1 MSLKIDRVQLEI
13 IVQQD
18 SARQKMLELE
28 QRMRD
33 ANKELGRIKKQF
45 GANSEE
51 YKAQQVVIRNLK
63 IEYDKLFEEIG
74 LGNLSMKEL
83 GNRQRELNAILRNLN
98 PNTKEWREY
107 RDQLDAVNL
116 RIKEVKGTADQAKFS
131 IGKLADGFN
140 RYAAVGASVIASLTG
155 VALTARKCVDE
166 FAEMQEAESQVRKY
180 TGMTTEEVALLNE
193 EFKRMDTRT
202 ARTRLNELAGDAGKL
217 GISGKKDVMEF
228 VDAANMINVALGE
241 DLGED
246 AVKNIGKLAQMFGED
261 KTMGLRGAMLA
272 TGSAV
277 NEVAQNSSAAEAY
290 LVAFTAR
297 VAGAA
302 NQAKVAQGDIIGY
315 ASVLDQNMQQQEM
328 AATAFQN
335 LMMKMYQEPAKFA
348 KMAGQ
353 NVADFTKL
361 IKTDANEAILQLLDT
376 LNKKGGLDKLAPIFK
391 EMGLDGVRAS
401 GVISTMAGKVDDIRK
416 AQTLANKAYADGTSI
431 INEYNVQNTTVQAE
445 LEKAKKR
452 FADVRIELGEQ
463 LMPVMRNVISG
474 GSLTV
479 KALSAII
486 SITLEYKGA
495 IIAAAA
501 TVAAYTVVTKAAAFY
516 ETTLKNAKLASLVV
530 QKAKVLWDKT
540 ELAGTLALS
549 AAKYLL
555 TGKIHLAKQA
565 MIAFNA
571 ATKANLLGLI
581 ASLATAAVTAFILL
595 RKKTDEVNI
604 SLQTNQRIAE
614 KIKEDYGSQEAKVN
628 RLVYAINN
636 ENASLKTRRKYLEE
650 LKSIIPGYNAMIN
663 DEGKLI
669 NNNTDAIKLYL
680 QQLEKQIRL
689 KAAEEEL
696 EELLKRKRAGEIG
709 KKVYQAQLN
718 NVYEDMEA
726 AGYGKVAENL
736 QTNPD
741 LKIAEGPAKL
751 LKYTEKY
758 DKITEKIKKRD
769 EELKQISSTVERLNS
784 EIASSSAVI
793 ITDDN
798 KGGGGG
804 GGTDDPDDKQP
815 WNVKLQAAENAY
827 NQELLLLRKSS
838 DERAQTENEYQMD
851 AIQSELDYQAKR
863 IAIIKSFQKAD
874 LSKEHAA
881 QLGKLESEAQSA
893 SYQAVKKAENNRLSL
908 LKEYRDRRLEDVNQ
922 GEKEVQL
929 SLSKERE
936 AGVYSERDYNNR
948 LLLAEV
954 LASETRLELARD
966 YAYDVAQLE
975 FSNGEDKTAAVKDA
989 GDKVVAAEREINEKR
1004 AKIMQESVVQVQRFN
1019 TQFEKSNSST
1029 SQEQQ
1034 LAALQQFY
1042 DAQLQLAKDNG
1053 LDTTALT
1060 QVYEEA
1066 KKQVTD
1072 KFEKERADIVQ
1083 KYGIESA
1090 VETRDIKLK
1099 LLEEE
1104 HNRGLLSEQEYEAAK
1119 SRIFNEYLKQRIE
1132 STQKYFN
1139 SFSSIMSD
1147 LSSAA
1152 QGFQDAEVM
1161 KTERGYD
1168 KKIAAAKKAGKD
1180 TTKLEEEKEEAVAAV
1195 KKKYAAMQFAINVMQ
1210 TISTTAL
1217 TAMLAYS
1224 SLAWIPVVGPALGMA
1239 AAAAAIA
1246 AGAAQIAV
1254 AKEQRDQAMGLK
1266 SGGYSDDYVTGYTKS
1281 GNPDDVA
1288 GVIPVHKNE
1297 FVANHEAVANPHVRQ
1312 FLDVFDV
1319 SQRNGSIRMLN
1330 TTQILEHVRTRSG
1343 RYSGGYT
1350 DETSTSAARSSSVDT
1365 SANNNDFSRAEMLK
1379 MIRTIIEIL
1388 RVIAAKD
1395 LKVNAKDV
1403 RDEIKRLE
1411 ALEKNVTR

>member
-193 EFKRMDTRT
+193 EFKRLDTRT

-302 NQAKVAQGDIIGY
+302 NQAKVAQGNIIGY

-555 TGKIHLAKQA
+555 TGKIHLAKEA
-565 MIAFNA
+565 MIAFNT

-595 RKKTDEVNI
+595 RKKTDEVNV

-784 EIASSSAVI
+784 EIASSSAAI

-804 GGTDDPDDKQP
+804 GGTDDSDKP
-815 WNVKLQAAENAY
+815 WAKKEEALKKEMQAEQNRLKESYIDKKLTIEEYEQAIYTTEMKFMLSKRDLLKQYKQDTSEIQGAIYDKIINMADKAASMQEKKEKESHDKRLNELERNFLQRQKDAKQAFIDGQITSEADFQQQMEMLEIDYLQRRKQVMEEYGEDVTDIQLKIQDKLLAAAKGMKNQANADK
-827 NQELLLLRKSS
+827 E
-838 DERAQTENEYQMD
+838 
-851 AIQSELDYQAKR
+851 
-863 IAIIKSFQKAD
+863 KAD
-874 LSKEHAA
+874 S
-881 QLGKLESEAQSA
+881 
-893 SYQAVKKAENNRLSL
+893 QA
-908 LKEYRDRRLEDVNQ
+908 
-922 GEKEVQL
+922 EK
-929 SLSKERE
+929 
-936 AGVYSERDYNNR
+936 DYNTRTGDKATNLVIDGLQYIFDFKKKSWETEEEFEER
-948 LLLAEV
+948 LKNKKITGIKLVAAAAA
-954 LASETRLELARD
+954 LASEGI
-966 YAYDVAQLE
+966 Q
-975 FSNGEDKTAAVKDA
+975 
-989 GDKVVAAEREINEKR
+989 
-1004 AKIMQESVVQVQRFN
+1004 
-1019 TQFEKSNSST
+1019 
-1029 SQEQQ
+1029 
-1034 LAALQQFY
+1034 ALQQHEI
-1042 DAQLQLAKDNG
+1042 DK
-1053 LDTTALT
+1053 
-1060 QVYEEA
+1060 
-1066 KKQVTD
+1066 VT
-1072 KFEKERADIVQ
+1072 KR
-1083 KYGIESA
+1083 
-1090 VETRDIKLK
+1090 
-1099 LLEEE
+1099 
-1104 HNRGLLSEQEYEAAK
+1104 
-1119 SRIFNEYLKQRIE
+1119 
-1132 STQKYFN
+1132 
-1139 SFSSIMSD
+1139 
-1147 LSSAA
+1147 
-1152 QGFQDAEVM
+1152 
-1161 KTERGYD
+1161 YD
-1168 KKIAAAKKAGKD
+1168 KEIAKAKKAGKD
-1180 TTKLEEEKEEAVAAV
+1180 TTKLEEEKEAAINQV
-1195 KKKYAAMQFAINVMQ
+1195 KKKYADKQFIANVLQ
-1210 TISTTAL
+1210 ITATTAVA
-1217 TAMLAYS
+1217 AMEAYKAMVS
-1224 SLAWIPVVGPALGMA
+1224 IPVVGPTLAAVA
-1239 AAAAAIA
+1239 AATTIA
-1246 AGAAQIAV
+1246 SGAAQIAV
-1254 AKEQRDQAMGLK
+1254 AKAQRDQAKGLK

>member
-33 ANKELGRIKKQF
+33 ANKELGRLKKQF
-45 GANSEE
+45 GANSDE

-63 IEYDKLFEEIG
+63 TEYDNLFDEIG
-74 LGNLSMKEL
+74 LVNLSSKEL
-83 GNRQRELNAILRNLN
+83 GNRQRELNAIIRNLD
-98 PNTKEWREY
+98 PNSKEWKQY
-107 RDQLDAVNL
+107 SDQLDAINL
-116 RIKEVKGTADQAKFS
+116 RIRELKGLSTQTKFS

-180 TGMTTEEVALLNE
+180 TGMTTEEVSLLNE
-193 EFKRMDTRT
+193 EFKRLDTRT

-261 KTMGLRGAMLA
+261 KTKGLRGAMIA

-290 LVAFTAR
+290 LVGFTAR
-297 VAGAA
+297 VAGTA
-302 NQAKVAQGDIIGY
+302 NQAKIAQGNILGY

-328 AATAFQN
+328 AATAFQT

-361 IKTDANEAILQLLDT
+361 IKQDANEAILLFLET
-376 LNKKGGLDKLAPIFK
+376 LNKKGGLSELAPMFE
-391 EMGLDGVRAS
+391 EMSLDGVRAS

-416 AQTLANKAYADGTSI
+416 VQTLANKAYQDGTSI

-474 GSLTV
+474 GSMTV
-479 KALSAII
+479 KTLSAII
-486 SITLEYKGA
+486 SITIEYKGA

-501 TVAAYTVVTKAAAFY
+501 AIAAYTVVVKAN
-516 ETTLKNAKLASLVV
+516 T
-530 QKAKVLWDKT
+530 W
-540 ELAGTLALS
+540 
-549 AAKYLL
+549 
-555 TGKIHLAKQA
+555 
-565 MIAFNA
+565 
-571 ATKANLLGLI
+571 ATKAYE
-581 ASLATAAVTAFILL
+581 LATKGATLATQLFNKATKASVWGLVIAGATAVVAYLATYRRATDTTTAAQ
-595 RKKTDEVNI
+595 K
-604 SLQTNQRIAE
+604 
-614 KIKEDYGSQEAKVN
+614 
-628 RLVYAINN
+628 RLN
-636 ENASLKTRRKYLEE
+636 
-650 LKSIIPGYNAMIN
+650 
-663 DEGKLI
+663 
-669 NNNTDAIKLYL
+669 
-680 QQLEKQIRL
+680 
-689 KAAEEEL
+689 EEL
-696 EELLKRKRAGEIG
+696 EETKAAMDRIAGVKLSAANIDTLNDRQKQELKAQAKSEIDIIEDKLAKETAIFRKYYKEQKDAINGRTDIDDAQRKSLLRGLDVEADEKG
-709 KKVYQAQLN
+709 KELAKMLQQKNELQAIISKIP
-718 NVYEDMEA
+718 DPKPGTTG
-726 AGYGKVAENL
+726 GY
-736 QTNPD
+736 TNPD
-741 LKIAEGPAKL
+741 DAK
-751 LKYTEKY
+751 
-758 DKITEKIKKRD
+758 
-769 EELKQISSTVERLNS
+769 
-784 EIASSSAVI
+784 
-793 ITDDN
+793 
-798 KGGGGG
+798 
-804 GGTDDPDDKQP
+804 DKQP
-815 WNVKLQAAENAY
+815 WNARLQAAENAY

-863 IAIIKSFQKAD
+863 MAIIKSYQKAD
-874 LSKEHAA
+874 LSKKHAA
-881 QLGKLESEAQSA
+881 ELGKLESETQEA

-1004 AKIMQESVVQVQRFN
+1004 AKIMQESVAQVQRFN

-1066 KKQVTD
+1066 KKQITD

-1119 SRIFNEYLKQRIE
+1119 SRIFNEHLKQRIE
-1132 STQKYFN
+1132 STQKYFD

-1281 GNPDDVA
+1281 GNPDEVA

-1365 SANNNDFSRAEMLK
+1365 SANNTDFSRAEMLK